1 MKNTVINHAM
11 FVSKVNVSKN
21 GKGCVVKLRT
31 DRSIAGDLPEHDHCV
46 ACYDNDPNTVN
57 RVKPGT
63 VILPPIEGE
72 PILSGG
78 ERVEKSFDEEYQVM
92 HHHLWLRSVGG
103 VREPRKSST
112 ADILFP
118 PEDDA

>member
-1 MKNTVINHAM
+1 M
-11 FVSKVNVSKN
+11 FVSKVKVSEN

-31 DRSIAGDLPEHDHCV
+31 ERAFGENHPEFDDCV